1 MVYLEPEF
9 PTLWHPH
16 SHQLWVGFCASRSHS
31 ESNWWDPRDS
41 YPHIY
46 RHAHTAERD
55 AHSPESARELP
66 ARPDTHL
73 KTGIQSPNHL
83 AESRTLGFAYLQGT
97 HLQES
102 CLKTLHS
109 HSPELGASLETHRD
123 QAQIPRTWIGGV
135 SQRAPGFPS
144 CSLLSGIRVWVQR
157 SLRTPRFGAAEIPA
171 TPHLYALSRAAPC
184 LCTANPSFFGGPLSM
199 AFW

>member
-9 PTLWHPH
+9 PTLQHPH
-16 SHQLWVGFCASRSHS
+16 SQPLWVGFCASRSHS
-31 ESNWWDPRDS
+31 ESNWWDPRES

-46 RHAHTAERD
+46 RHARTAEGD
-55 AHSPESARELP
+55 AHSPESSRELP

-83 AESRTLGFAYLQGT
+83 QGS
-97 HLQES
+97 HFQES

-109 HSPELGASLETHRD
+109 HSPELGTPLETHRD

-157 SLRTPRFGAAEIPA
+157 SLCTPHFGAAEIPA
-171 TPHLYALSRAAPC
+171 TPHLHALSRAAPC
-184 LCTANPSFFGGPLSM
+184 LCTANPLFFGGPLSM